1 MALPFLPGNSRN
13 TRLGKER
20 FHKSQHFD
28 YTNGFPMLVGSEK
41 PGIGGERLVGQE
53 MKPQCSVG
61 GSEMPAWLA
70 FDKQALC
77 FEAYFQEAVQ
87 EVQEGRNRIRK
98 CKIYFYLEDDTIQVV
113 EPEYK
118 NSGIPQGTLICRQRI
133 PLPPPNQERF
143 YNIFHFNINHQVVL
157 FSRTFT
163 VTNCDTF
170 TRDFLRRQGVLL
182 NAPAEAPA
190 DPYCSLR
197 QQLEDSMKPLR
208 PYERHDTLRQFL
220 DHDGKVLRFYCL
232 WDDTE
237 SAFGERRELVLH
249 YFLSDDTIEILEVVP
264 PNSGRDA
271 PPRFLQRSRLP
282 KKAPVQ
288 MKQPGE
294 VTARTVLNVLSSEN
308 QGSHYILD
316 NLKTGALQDDFYQ
329 DCDLTVGGELNVWGR
344 RVILTDC
351 DDFTKHYYRSKYGIE
366 DFTPVQYKAPPAP
379 KPPRP
384 VPPYNG
390 FGSEEDSLSSCRGL
404 LPKPPRKDFHKF
416 MENDRWDE
424 SVLNFLA
431 KMATTDPVDQERLFH
446 VSYHLCDDTISVFE
460 RPQKNSGVIGGKFL
474 LRCRV
479 KKPGQDLFKSELS
492 EYFTAPDLY
501 VGATLC
507 LGGRSFRILEA
518 DEFTLNYMQQQA
530 VGDLSPDPNNTGS
543 IAYESFSTDLL
554 TGLDCGLSEHE
565 VLVLGRGFWERPQP
579 EPDLGLMLAVAQD
592 LLRKNHFEQFPH
604 LVREFTH
611 QDPEKFA
618 DGDEIDYHAFVAG
631 INWTEHP
638 APPVWPEDVLKHHC
652 RGNAPPEFLNL
663 LFSLENILP
672 LLRFSKCN
680 LNLCVK

>member
-41 PGIGGERLVGQE
+41 PGIGGERL
-53 MKPQCSVG
+53 
-61 GSEMPAWLA
+61 MPAWLA
-70 FDKQALC
+70 FDKQVISIMP
-77 FEAYFQEAVQ
+77 YFQEAVQ

-113 EPEYK
+113 DPEYK
-118 NSGIPQGTLICRQRI
+118 NRGIPQGTLICRQRI
-133 PLPPPNQERF
+133 PLPPPRPGALLQ
-143 YNIFHFNINHQVVL
+143 HLPLQHQPPGGAVL
-157 FSRTFT
+157 PHIH
-163 VTNCDTF
+163 
-170 TRDFLRRQGVLL
+170 RDQLQGVLL

-190 DPYCSLR
+190 DPYCILR

-208 PYERHDTLRQFL
+208 PYERHDTLRHFL

-264 PNSGRDA
+264 AQLRERR
-271 PPRFLQRSRLP
+271 PR
-282 KKAPVQ
+282 
-288 MKQPGE
+288 PGSCSAAGLFCLHS
-294 VTARTVLNVLSSEN
+294 VRGL
-308 QGSHYILD
+308 H
-316 NLKTGALQDDFYQ
+316 
-329 DCDLTVGGELNVWGR
+329 
-344 RVILTDC
+344 
-351 DDFTKHYYRSKYGIE
+351 
-366 DFTPVQYKAPPAP
+366 PVQYKAPPAP

-404 LPKPPRKDFHKF
+404 AAQAAGAELPRKDG
-416 MENDRWDE
+416 
-424 SVLNFLA
+424 
-431 KMATTDPVDQERLFH
+431 TTDPVDQERLFH

-460 RPQKNSGVIGGKFL
+460 RPFL

-518 DEFTLNYMQQQA
+518 DEFTLNYMQQRADEVRSQA
-530 VGDLSPDPNNTGS
+530 SVFRGVGIRLLACGREADYMVDPCS
-543 IAYESFSTDLL
+543 CVSRSLL

-611 QDPEKFA
+611 QDPEK
-618 DGDEIDYHAFVAG
+618 
-631 INWTEHP
+631 
-638 APPVWPEDVLKHHC
+638 
-652 RGNAPPEFLNL
+652 
-663 LFSLENILP
+663 
-672 LLRFSKCN
+672 
-680 LNLCVK
+680 

>member
-1 MALPFLPGNSRN
+1 VS
-13 TRLGKER
+13 T
-20 FHKSQHFD
+20 
-28 YTNGFPMLVGSEK
+28 
-41 PGIGGERLVGQE
+41 
-53 MKPQCSVG
+53 
-61 GSEMPAWLA
+61 
-70 FDKQALC
+70 
-77 FEAYFQEAVQ
+77 
-87 EVQEGRNRIRK
+87 GRNRIRK

-197 QQLEDSMKPLR
+197 QQPLR

-282 KKAPVQ
+282 KNHQK
-288 MKQPGE
+288 
-294 VTARTVLNVLSSEN
+294 NN
-308 QGSHYILD
+308 QNNP
-316 NLKTGALQDDFYQ
+316 NLKDQQEDDFYQ

-366 DFTPVQYKAPPAP
+366 TRTS
-379 KPPRP
+379 PPRP

-416 MENDRWDE
+416 MENDR
-424 SVLNFLA
+424 VLNFLA

-518 DEFTLNYMQQQA
+518 DEFTLNYMQQRADEVRSQA
-530 VGDLSPDPNNTGS
+530 SVFRARAGPGPD
-543 IAYESFSTDLL
+543 A
-554 TGLDCGLSEHE
+554 
-565 VLVLGRGFWERPQP
+565 GRGPRPPP
-579 EPDLGLMLAVAQD
+579 EEPLRAVPPPGPGVHTP
-592 LLRKNHFEQFPH
+592 RP
-604 LVREFTH
+604 REVSPRCH
-611 QDPEKFA
+611 R
-618 DGDEIDYHAFVAG
+618 
-631 INWTEHP
+631 P
-638 APPVWPEDVLKHHC
+638 APPRAAP
-652 RGNAPPEFLNL
+652 RRPAPPRAAPRRPAPPHAAPRRHRGVSAGIKIQFQTETSHHDL
-663 LFSLENILP
+663 
-672 LLRFSKCN
+672 
-680 LNLCVK
+680 